1 MYFHSVHGKNIY
13 LSPDSSQ
20 ARRTN
25 SFCHGI
31 TFSNSPLTQLQRV
44 TFLVG
49 SESYATSASK
59 KSNEDARTLTNLGNI
74 NNSNKS
80 SFKFSSSRKT
90 MWNGHLRIGLTT
102 VNPITLTLS
111 DLPEFSYPT
120 LLNREADGFWITVI
134 KSSYLKHG
142 NKISIVLDKNNSL
155 QLAVNYVVKAKLFAD
170 MIPTSQSTKL
180 WLILDLYGNTNLVQ
194 FLPSGIW
201 KMMLISRILN

>member
-1 MYFHSVHGKNIY
+1 MYFHSVHGKNIH
-13 LSPDSSQ
+13 LSPDNSQ
-20 ARRTN
+20 AKRTS
-25 SFCHGI
+25 SFCQGI

-49 SESYATSASK
+49 SVDSSSYTSSAAAFK
-59 KSNEDARTLTNLGNI
+59 RTITNLGNV
-74 NNSNKS
+74 NNTSKLSSN
-80 SFKFSSSRKT
+80 RKT

-120 LLNREADGFWITVI
+120 LLNTDNFWITVI
-134 KSSYLKHG
+134 KSSYLRHG

-155 QLAVNYVVKAKLFAD
+155 QLAVNYVVKARLFAD
-170 MIPTSQSTKL
+170 MIPTSESTKL

-194 FLPSGIW
+194 FLPSG
-201 KMMLISRILN
+201 KNHRF